1 MAITVSLFKGAFAR
15 PKTLVVRT
23 LIPASEKAQKLE
35 ESRMLGSMAPLAVA
49 ITAKGMCYH

>member
-23 LIPASEKAQKLE
+23 LTPALEKALKFE
-35 ESRMLGSMAPLAVA
+35 ENGMLGSMAPLAVA
-49 ITAKGMCYH
+49 ITVKGMCSH